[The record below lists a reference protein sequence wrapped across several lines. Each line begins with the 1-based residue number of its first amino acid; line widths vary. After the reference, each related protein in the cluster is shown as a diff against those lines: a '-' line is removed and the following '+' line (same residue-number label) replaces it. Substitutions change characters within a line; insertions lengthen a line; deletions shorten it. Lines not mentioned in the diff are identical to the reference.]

1 MGTSLLKPTSWSM
14 SYEAYGR
21 EVGTS
26 VSITSPF
33 RRTSTVDSASES
45 VNFICGMLL
54 LFVLVIPLFRK
65 TMSFSFDVN
74 DYGFTSMLSWGRVL
88 GSLDPTLRWIIRE
101 DFDRLKT

>member
-1 MGTSLLKPTSWSM
+1 M

-33 RRTSTVDSASES
+33 RRTSTVDSARES

-65 TMSFSFDVN
+65 SIKSMWFSFEVN

-88 GSLDPTLRWIIRE
+88 GSLGSLVSTLRCIIRR